1 MQRVGEIRII
11 GGRPL
16 AGSVSIQGSKNAV
29 LPMMAA
35 ALLHEGTTVLH
46 NCPRIADVFCMEEIL
61 RELGADTFWEDHS
74 LYLDCSKVTGSLVD
88 QSYARRMRSSV
99 ILLGALLGRMKAGTI
114 GYPGGCVIGQ
124 RPVDL
129 HLQVLRSLGAEIS
142 QTEDGVSARA
152 GKMSGSEFRY
162 PRRSVGATEQGILAA
177 VCVPGVTRLLNC
189 AAEPEILWLQRM
201 LNEMGAD
208 IQGAGSGQIQI
219 RGGLPLRDSEFY
231 VPPDRIVAGTYLC
244 ASAITR
250 GEITILNPPMDE
262 IGAFL
267 EVYGKMGGQYEFISG
282 KLVAD
287 GRQATRPLSL
297 LETEEYPGFPTDLQ
311 SPMMAVLSVA
321 DGESRICENIF
332 EDRFKTA
339 RELVKMR
346 ASIWLDGRNA
356 WIQGRKSLQG
366 ATVEAKE
373 LRGGAALVLAGLA
386 AEGETIV
393 TGSAYIERG
402 YERICEDLA
411 GLGGRIERYR

>member
-129 HLQVLRSLGAEIS
+129 HLQVLRSLGAEIA

>member
-1 MQRVGEIRII
+1 MGEIRII

-129 HLQVLRSLGAEIS
+129 HLQVLRSLGAEIA